1 MNYHNFYYKFIIN
14 NSSNIFHK
22 NLINYIVGFY
32 NENEFKVLRLQ
43 QGLYRQ
49 NLSYM
54 HRIAIHCGV
63 LNFDQLINL
72 SYLSIFYDKKYFHF
86 TTRTNIQFNWIKL
99 LNLFEF
105 LKKLIFS
112 FLHSTQTSGNCIRNI
127 ASSNKNIFIINCWCE
142 LLRQWFNLNFEFLFL
157 PRKFKIAILNQK
169 KDDIFLKIH
178 DLGFL
183 IKKNHLNKII
193 YNIVIGGGLGRN
205 PVVGSYILVNLHW
218 KNILN
223 YSDKLIRI
231 YNIYGF
237 RNNIYKSRI
246 KILIKFLGISSYLK
260 FLNKEFNYSNKIIFI
275 INEKEIN
282 FFFFQNFNFKNNN
295 FLKKINFNFFFLN
308 WIKSSYENKFIFIPI
323 KNNNKSP
330 GDINIFQNKILYLF
344 FKYFEDLKI
353 LNRQNIIFLNC
364 LNIYN
369 IYLKLKKYFFNIFNY
384 NFLTDII
391 SCPGKD
397 YCVLANAKSI
407 SISKI
412 IQLLFLDFNTL
423 NKISN
428 IYLNISGCVNSCGYH
443 HISNIGFLGVNK
455 YGVDWYQLFLNN
467 NLNKYNNLIF
477 SKVFLSS
484 FVYFKSIF
492 YLIKILKSILIKEK
506 KIFFNKYYYFFN
518 FQKNLNYKM

>member
-1 MNYHNFYYKFIIN
+1 MYYYNFYYKIIIK
-14 NSSNIFHK
+14 NSFNIFNK

-32 NENEFKVLRLQ
+32 NENEFKTLRLQ
-43 QGLYRQ
+43 LGIYRQ
-49 NLSYM
+49 NLAYM
-54 HRIAIHCGV
+54 YRIAVHCGV

-105 LKKLIFS
+105 LKKLSFS
-112 FLHSTQTSGNCIRNI
+112 FLHSIQTSGNCVRNI
-127 ASSNKNIFIINCWCE
+127 TSSNKNLFIISCWSE

-157 PRKFKIAILNQK
+157 PRKFKIAFLNQK

-178 DLGFL
+178 DLGFY
-183 IKKNHLNKII
+183 IKKNALNKII
-193 YNIVIGGGLGRN
+193 FHVNTGGGLGRT
-205 PVVGSYILVNLHW
+205 PLIGSYILINLHW

-246 KILIKFLGISSYLK
+246 KILIKILGIFSYLN
-260 FLNKEFNYSNKIIFI
+260 FLNKEFNYSNKFIFI
-275 INEKEIN
+275 VNEKEIN
-282 FFFFQNFNFKNNN
+282 FFFLKKNFFKNNY
-295 FLKKINFNFFFLN
+295 FFKKISFNFFFLN
-308 WIKSSYENKFIFIPI
+308 WIKSSYKNNFIFIPA

-330 GDINIFQNKILYLF
+330 GDINIFQNKILYFF
-344 FKYFEDLKI
+344 FKNFENLKI
-353 LNRQNIIFLNC
+353 LNRQNIIFLNY
-364 LNIYN
+364 LNFYN

-384 NFLTDII
+384 NYLTDII

-412 IQLLFLDFNTL
+412 IQFIFIEFNTL
-423 NKISN
+423 NKISD
-428 IYLNISGCVNSCGYH
+428 IYLNISGCINSCGHH
-443 HISNIGFLGVNK
+443 HIGHIGLLGVNK
-455 YGVDWYQLFLNN
+455 NNNNWYQLFINN
-467 NLNKYNNLIF
+467 NTNKYNNLTF
-477 SKVFLSS
+477 SKNFLSS
-484 FVYFKSIF
+484 FIYFKVIF
-492 YLIKILKSILIKEK
+492 YLIKFLKNVLIKDK
-506 KIFFNKYYYFFN
+506 NVFFNNYYYFFK
-518 FQKNLNYKM
+518 FQKT